1 MRLYMTRE
9 QLHTRGGILDEL
21 LEKLFDAAMLVDQ
34 DARILH
40 NTSGSLALRKL
51 KEEDVTGQLHINFEP
66 KSLFPAVLESGQAKL
81 AAVMVIEGRKCIT
94 SIYPIFE
101 NGKVIGALGTILF
114 RNITSLK
121 HVIAALQEDDSGPAG
136 ELYNVLA
143 RVGTSY
149 TFQDYIGEAPATK
162 TLLEQ
167 CRRAATSMRTVL
179 LIGETGTGKEVL
191 ANAIHSGR
199 GDTSWKPFIKIN
211 CSAIP
216 APLLESELFGHEKGA
231 FTGATAAKK
240 GKFELAA
247 QGSILLDEIGD
258 MDLIMQSKLL
268 RVLEEHEFER
278 VGGTKMLPMNA
289 RVIASTNVNLR
300 ERVAEGKFR
309 ADLYYRLS
317 ALEIHIPPLRERRK
331 DIPLLIGHF
340 VHQDQLEIEIAP
352 DAMEL
357 LMRYRWP
364 GNIRELR
371 NVVNRLDIMCSHKV
385 ITADDIR
392 PVLAEAEQISGAS
405 NAGSTQAEILP
416 GLDNEKQALLD
427 ALQRNRYNL
436 TRTAKELGI
445 CRATLYNRLNR
456 YGLSKEYSG

>member
-1 MRLYMTRE
+1 MRLYMTKE

-34 DARILH
+34 DGNILH
-40 NTSGSLALRKL
+40 NTSGSLALRDL
-51 KEEDVTGQLHINFEP
+51 KEEDVTGRPHKNFEP
-66 KSLFPAVLESGQAKL
+66 NSLFPAVLESGQARL
-81 AAVMVIEGRKCIT
+81 AAALVIAGRKCIA
-94 SIYPIFE
+94 SIYPIFDGE
-101 NGKVIGALGTILF
+101 TVIGALGTVLF
-114 RNITSLK
+114 RNISSLK
-121 HVIAALQEDDSGPAG
+121 HVIAGLQENDTGPSGD
-136 ELYNVLA
+136 LYNMLA

-167 CRRAATSMRTVL
+167 CRRAAISMRTVL

-300 ERVAEGKFR
+300 ERAAEGKFR

-317 ALEIHIPPLRERRK
+317 ALEIHIPPLRERRE
-331 DIPLLIGHF
+331 DIPLLIRHF
-340 VHQDQLEIEIAP
+340 IHQDQLGIEIASE
-352 DAMEL
+352 AMEL

-385 ITADDIR
+385 ITADDVR
-392 PVLAEAEQISGAS
+392 PVLSEAEQISGAPEIQP
-405 NAGSTQAEILP
+405 APAEP
-416 GLDNEKQALLD
+416 DNEKQALLD

-436 TRTAKELGI
+436 TQAAKELGI

-456 YGLSKEYSG
+456 YGLSKKHLG